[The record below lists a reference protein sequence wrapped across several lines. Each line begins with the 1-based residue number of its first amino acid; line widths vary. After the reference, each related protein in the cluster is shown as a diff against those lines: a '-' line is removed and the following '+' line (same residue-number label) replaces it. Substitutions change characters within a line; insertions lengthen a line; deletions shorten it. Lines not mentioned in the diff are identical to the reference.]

1 MERSSEGPGG
11 GFVGGARGELSA
23 RAVRALWWGS
33 AGLVLGVLGTSVVVA
48 GTEHGGRLPV
58 AVALVL
64 AQVCALRWLVRAPVA
79 VLAATAPAGLAV
91 WALLPAVTLT
101 GALLAAQIA
110 LCVLSAVMPRRVS
123 LGALAA
129 MCLPAP
135 LAFGAGGPAGLAV
148 FVLTVVLAWTAGQW
162 RRAQRARTRAETR
175 RAVLEERARI
185 AREVHDVVAHTLSVV
200 VVQAGAAEDV
210 FSERPD
216 QARQA
221 LRAIETGARSA
232 LGELRLLLRAFGP
245 EAEAPED
252 GGGDAG
258 GDGGGDAGGDWDGG
272 GGRDWQRT
280 PSLARLDELADA
292 VRAAGLAVHVS
303 REGPL
308 DGLPAAVD
316 LTAYRIIQEALTNA
330 LRHAAGADEVR
341 VRVVADGAGVRLT
354 VVDNGR
360 TRRRGSADH
369 ARPEAPAGRT
379 STAGPDGPTSS
390 RDPDGPGSAD
400 GSDEVGSAGD
410 FNGPGSPTGSGGP
423 GSARGSGGRGSVGGS
438 GGPGSVGGSDGPG
451 SVGGSFRPGSARGT
465 GGVGSVGG
473 SFRPGSVG
481 GGRGVVGMRERARL
495 VGGSLRAG
503 PLPGGGFEV
512 AARLP
517 VEDVS

>member
-1 MERSSEGPGG
+1 MEHSSGEPDDE
-11 GFVGGARGELSA
+11 FADGARSELSP
-23 RAVRALWWGS
+23 RTVRALWWGS
-33 AGLVLGVLGTSVVVA
+33 AGLVLGVLGTSVAVA

-79 VLAATAPAGLAV
+79 VLAATALTGLAV
-91 WALLPAVTLT
+91 WALLPAVSLT
-101 GALLAAQIA
+101 GALLGAQLA

-123 LGALAA
+123 LAALVA

-200 VVQAGAAEDV
+200 VVQAGAADDV
-210 FSERPD
+210 FTERPD

-245 EAEAPED
+245 DAEAPQD
-252 GGGDAG
+252 GAG
-258 GDGGGDAGGDWDGG
+258 
-272 GGRDWQRT
+272 QRT

-292 VRAAGLAVHVS
+292 VRAAGLAVRMS

-316 LTAYRIIQEALTNA
+316 LAAYRIVQEALTNA

-341 VRVVADGAGVRLT
+341 VRVVADGAGVRVT

-360 TRRRGSADH
+360 TRPGVSVGRGRPDETVSAGAAPKGAGHGVAGARRGV
-369 ARPEAPAGRT
+369 
-379 STAGPDGPTSS
+379 
-390 RDPDGPGSAD
+390 
-400 GSDEVGSAGD
+400 VGA
-410 FNGPGSPTGSGGP
+410 
-423 GSARGSGGRGSVGGS
+423 
-438 GGPGSVGGSDGPG
+438 
-451 SVGGSFRPGSARGT
+451 
-465 GGVGSVGG
+465 
-473 SFRPGSVG
+473 
-481 GGRGVVGMRERARL
+481 GRGVVGMRERARL

-517 VEDVS
+517 VEDAS

>member
-1 MERSSEGPGG
+1 MERSSGGPDGG
-11 GFVGGARGELSA
+11 VVGGARGELSA
-23 RAVRALWWGS
+23 RTVRVLWWGS

-79 VLAATAPAGLAV
+79 VLAATALTGLAV

-123 LGALAA
+123 LRALAA

-200 VVQAGAAEDV
+200 VVQAGAADDV
-210 FSERPD
+210 FTERPD

-245 EAEAPED
+245 EAEAPEE
-252 GGGDAG
+252 GN
-258 GDGGGDAGGDWDGG
+258 GDG
-272 GGRDWQRT
+272 RQT

-292 VRAAGLAVHVS
+292 VRAAGLTVHVS

-316 LTAYRIIQEALTNA
+316 LAAYRIVQEALTNA
-330 LRHAAGADEVR
+330 LRHAIGADEVR

-360 TRRRGSADH
+360 TRRRSSADQ
-369 ARPEAPAGRT
+369 ARQ
-379 STAGPDGPTSS
+379 DGPTG
-390 RDPDGPGSAD
+390 RTPARGFDGPGSAGDSD
-400 GSDEVGSAGD
+400 GVGSAGGS
-410 FNGPGSPTGSGGP
+410 NRPGSPGGL
-423 GSARGSGGRGSVGGS
+423 
-438 GGPGSVGGSDGPG
+438 D
-451 SVGGSFRPGSARGT
+451 
-465 GGVGSVGG
+465 GVGLAGA
-473 SFRPGSVG
+473 
-481 GGRGVVGMRERARL
+481 GRGVVGMRERARL